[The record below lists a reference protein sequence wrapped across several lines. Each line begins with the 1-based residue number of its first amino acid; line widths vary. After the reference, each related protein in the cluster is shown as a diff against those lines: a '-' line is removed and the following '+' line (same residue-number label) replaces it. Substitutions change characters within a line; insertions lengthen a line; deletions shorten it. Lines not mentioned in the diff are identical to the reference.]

1 MARSAVL
8 SQGRMWLGLIALILV
23 ALAFAVLPTLVS
35 VVSVS
40 GLLLILTLLR
50 FPDLAIYLLVLAVPF
65 GSWFPLSFAGASLTA
80 ADALLALAWALYL
93 ARGVS
98 QRRIGLRVPPL
109 ALPFTIFILAAGV
122 SITGALSLTD
132 AVIELVKWIELF
144 AAYWLVWQVFSSKKP
159 NFLNTQDNSR
169 ALQRLLAVMF
179 LAGLAEA
186 AIGAYQY
193 YFRAGPEGFLLFGGA
208 NLRAYGTFEQP
219 NPYAGYLGLI
229 IPLAFGT
236 ALGMLGEVRRRVR
249 SAVECIARDLDTS
262 PYQRMA
268 LLALSLVALG
278 AMLAALFFSYSR
290 GAWVGIGAALGITY
304 LIRSRRAMMLGL
316 AAGALLGVVVLLGQF
331 NLIPDVVS
339 ERFATVGDY
348 FGFEDVRGVRANDAN
363 FAIVERRAH
372 WQAALEMF
380 EDSPWVGIGIGNY
393 ADVYPRYA
401 LPKWDDPLGHAH
413 NYYLNVLGEAGLLG
427 FTAYAALWLAIFSS
441 AWRTVRHTV
450 GWRQGVAAGAFGV
463 LVALSIQNLFDN
475 LFVHAMYIQVGLVL
489 AMIAALRRTRAEQG
503 LLQDCSP

>member
-1 MARSAVL
+1 MARSEALIQRRV
-8 SQGRMWLGLIALILV
+8 WLGFIALLLV

-35 VVSVS
+35 IVSV
-40 GLLLILTLLR
+40 GGVLLLLALLR
-50 FPDLAIYLLVLAVPF
+50 FPDLAVYLLILAVPF
-65 GSWFPLSFAGASLTA
+65 GSWFPLNIAGASPTA
-80 ADALLALAWALYL
+80 ADALLALAWLLYL

-98 QRRIGLRVPPL
+98 QRRIALQVPPL
-109 ALPFTIFILAAGV
+109 ALPFTIFLLAASV
-122 SITGALSLTD
+122 SLTVALSLTD
-132 AVIELVKWIELF
+132 AIIELVKWIELF
-144 AAYWLVWQVFSSKKP
+144 AAYWLVWQLFSITEP
-159 NFLNTQDNSR
+159 GLLRTR
-169 ALQRLLAVMF
+169 VIQRLLAVMF

-193 YFRAGPEGFLLFGGA
+193 FFRAGPEGFLLFGGA

-229 IPLAFGT
+229 IPLAFGVT
-236 ALGMLGEVRRRVR
+236 LGMLGEVNRRVR
-249 SAVECIARDLDTS
+249 VSRQPSWHILDTS
-262 PYQRMA
+262 IDQ
-268 LLALSLVALG
+268 LALFGLAFLALG

-290 GAWVGIGAALGITY
+290 GAWIGIGAALGITF
-304 LIRSRRAMMLGL
+304 LIRSRRAAMIGL
-316 AAGALLGVVVLLGQF
+316 AAGVLLGVVVLLGQF
-331 NLIPDVVS
+331 NIIPNVVS

-372 WQAALEMF
+372 WQAALAMF
-380 EDSPWVGIGIGNY
+380 ENSPWVGIGIGNY

-427 FTAYAALWLAIFSS
+427 FGAYVVLWLAIFWR
-441 AWRTVRHTV
+441 AWRTIRHTV
-450 GWRQGVAAGAFGV
+450 GWCQGVAAGAFGV

-475 LFVHAMYIQVGLVL
+475 LFVHAMYVHIGVVL
-489 AMIAALRRTRAEQG
+489 GMMAALDAAETTDLGSLRAV
-503 LLQDCSP
+503 SP